1 MRTSQEL
8 WQTHLFRSNKTLEQ
22 AVLRPIFLP
31 GTGTFFPKNAVVSSL
46 FDGISTRRIVQPFAG
61 RTDRHWMFYL
71 SNKISSLARYFLPW
85 TGTGCLLI
93 WLVYYLRDPTNC
105 LYSYYGALTYHAE
118 CNTFSMSSIVILIVS
133 QSSGEFPTSTR
144 NALFS
149 NVSMTAAVLPSFR
162 RTVSNCLIITTLP
175 P

>member
-8 WQTHLFRSNKTLEQ
+8 WQTHLFRSNKTREQ

-31 GTGTFFPKNAVVSSL
+31 GTGTFFPKMLWLAAYL
-46 FDGISTRRIVQPFAG
+46 TGFPPAG
-61 RTDRHWMFYL
+61 LYNPLLD
-71 SNKISSLARYFLPW
+71 AR